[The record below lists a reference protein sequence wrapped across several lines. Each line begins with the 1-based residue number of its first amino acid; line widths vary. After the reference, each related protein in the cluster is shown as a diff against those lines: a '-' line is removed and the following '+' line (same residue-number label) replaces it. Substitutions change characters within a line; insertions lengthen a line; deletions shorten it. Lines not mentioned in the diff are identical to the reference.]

1 MKSPLD
7 IVDLFAGPGGWD
19 EGAHS
24 IGLRAVGIE
33 IDEDACASAIAA
45 GHQRWRTDVLAV
57 DPLDPLLR
65 NWTRRLLVASPPCVG
80 FSKLNKGHGRKH
92 VEEIADA
99 ARRGDWS
106 WGKGDL
112 KPTLL
117 LPLSMGPWIE
127 QTQPA
132 AIAFEQVPSVL
143 PVWEAYADWLVVQGY
158 YVWTGKLDAA
168 HYGVPQ
174 HRSRAFLM
182 AQREPLY
189 VDGDGHLLPPTPTH
203 GKGLLPC
210 VTVGEALGWTEA
222 EVTGWVEAGDTKRVN
237 DQSGT
242 PWDVLW
248 PFKRPALTIAGR
260 NLLNHPGANANRF
273 NGRTK
278 SRNDGYWLTE
288 AEMAVLQGFR
298 RDYPFQGT
306 RSSQQTQSGHV
317 VPPPMAAAVLGGL
330 L

>member
-1 MKSPLD
+1 MTDRPPLD

-19 EGAHS
+19 EGARS
-24 IGLRAVGIE
+24 LRLRAVGIE
-33 IDEDACASAIAA
+33 IDADACATAEAA
-45 GHQRWRTDVLAV
+45 CHQRWKADVLSV

-65 NWTRRLLVASPPCVG
+65 NWTRRCLVASPPCVG

-112 KPTLL
+112 NPTLL

-127 QTQPA
+127 QTLPDT
-132 AIAFEQVPSVL
+132 IAFEQVPSVL
-143 PVWEAYADWLVVQGY
+143 PVWEAYAEWLRAEAVY
-158 YVWTGKLDAA
+158 DVWVGKLDAA
-168 HYGVPQ
+168 DYGVPQ
-174 HRSRAFLM
+174 HRTRSFLI
-182 AQREPLY
+182 ASKYEAK
-189 VDGDGHLLPPTPTH
+189 PPTPTH
-203 GKGLLPC
+203 GKGLLPY
-210 VTVGEALGWTEA
+210 VTVADALGWTGA
-222 EVTGWVEAGDTKRVN
+222 EILEWVATEDKKRVN

-242 PWDVLW
+242 EFNPLW
-248 PFKRPALTIAGR
+248 PFDRPALTIAGR

-273 NGRTK
+273 NGKTK

-288 AEMAVLQGFR
+288 EEMAILQGFPR
-298 RDYPFQGT
+298 EYPFQGT
-306 RSSQQTQSGHV
+306 RSSIQTQIGNV
-317 VPPPMAAAVLGGL
+317 VPVQLAAAVLGAL